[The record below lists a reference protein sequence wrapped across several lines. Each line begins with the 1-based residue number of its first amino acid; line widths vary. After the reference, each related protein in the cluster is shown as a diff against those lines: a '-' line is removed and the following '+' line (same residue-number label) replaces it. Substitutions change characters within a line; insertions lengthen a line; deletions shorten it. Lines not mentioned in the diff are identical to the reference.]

1 MVALLTR
8 AAEHIKST
16 GGFCFDKAKDALGDR
31 HGDRALAALAGV
43 AVGYTLH
50 ALVAYRGSK
59 RIA

>member
-31 HGDRALAALAGV
+31 HGDRALAALAGGL
-43 AVGYTLH
+43 ARTSTTKGT
-50 ALVAYRGSK
+50 ADNRQK
-59 RIA
+59 N